1 MQGAAHR
8 QLSAAPAG
16 LQWLWLQSC
25 PCLLQEKMH
34 KLLEVYEQL
43 GGEEDI
49 VNPANELIKEGQ
61 IQKLSAKNGVA
72 QDRHLFLVSSL
83 L

>member
-1 MQGAAHR
+1 
-8 QLSAAPAG
+8 
-16 LQWLWLQSC
+16 
-25 PCLLQEKMH
+25 MH

-43 GGEEDI
+43 DGEEDI